1 MSESA
6 VKLVT
11 NAEQHAR
18 GGPRVILPKVNWPYY
33 GDVYN
38 PKIHGTYDPS
48 IKYGPAKP
56 SIWTWKIKD
65 IPSQLKNADKT
76 SPNVMNTMS
85 RWYYRVTKTHL
96 RCTRTPIRPYI
107 MAVAVVTAIQFGLKL
122 GVNNKVQPWKYH
134 W

>member
-48 IKYGPAKP
+48 IKAKHLDMEDQGHP
-56 SIWTWKIKD
+56 QPTEECGQNKPKCNEHNEQMVLQSY
-65 IPSQLKNADKT
+65 Q
-76 SPNVMNTMS
+76 NTLEM
-85 RWYYRVTKTHL
+85 Y
-96 RCTRTPIRPYI
+96 
-107 MAVAVVTAIQFGLKL
+107 
-122 GVNNKVQPWKYH
+122 
-134 W
+134 